1 MGEMT
6 PEELRGL
13 PCRELQRV
21 YTAYPEEQGFAAGTI
36 AAARNSAFSRLKHE
50 PSLDFWALL
59 EREDFEAAAAE
70 RLRATL
76 RQRGSRNVAGN
87 LNGYPAHLRRFR
99 RFALS
104 EEAGKRPAVRKR
116 REGPDLP
123 MPCPEE
129 VRRYLAQ
136 WRERKNYQ
144 WQEEALGRLFQDY
157 APGNRDIRDI
167 LLKAAALNAFCS
179 ANIFSIF
186 PLAEHILALDIDQR
200 LSSGDPGPAEDLKT
214 VEDNGKVR
222 RFYSFATKYCRYHR
236 PEEFP
241 LSDHYVAVTLRH
253 LGTGTPLPGSR
264 MERRK
269 TTGGSGRFC
278 GSSGAGMGW
287 RCSPGRSWTG
297 TYGSWERNSSLG
309 NTEKRDRSPRS
320 RFFTSRNWPS
330 YPGVGGGSSP
340 GRRCP
345 PASR

>member
-1 MGEMT
+1 
-6 PEELRGL
+6 
-13 PCRELQRV
+13 
-21 YTAYPEEQGFAAGTI
+21 
-36 AAARNSAFSRLKHE
+36 
-50 PSLDFWALL
+50 
-59 EREDFEAAAAE
+59 
-70 RLRATL
+70 
-76 RQRGSRNVAGN
+76 
-87 LNGYPAHLRRFR
+87 
-99 RFALS
+99 
-104 EEAGKRPAVRKR
+104 
-116 REGPDLP
+116 

-167 LLKAAALNAFCS
+167 LLKDAALNDFCS
-179 ANIFSIF
+179 ANIFPIF

-222 RFYSFATKYCRYHR
+222 RFYSFATKYCRHHR

-241 LSDHYVAVTLRH
+241 LSDHYWRSRCAI
-253 LGTGTPLPGSR
+253 LGPGGLCR
-264 MERRK
+264 FQDGEPEDYRRFREALWVFR
-269 TTGGSGRFC
+269 G
-278 GSSGAGMGW
+278 GMGW
-287 RCSPGRSWTG
+287 ICSPGRSWTG
-297 TYGSWERNSSLG
+297 TYGSWEWNSSLG
-309 NTEKRDRSPRS
+309 NTEKRDRGERS